1 MTQTA
6 PCHILSAGFSVHR
19 KPFHMSG
26 GDSVQYYLLRLQTEG
41 RSRTMVDGV
50 LTTVESGDLMLFAPS
65 DPYYLSIDKE
75 SYPVGKPRIESGDY
89 HIFCGGPWIEEWWT
103 RKQRPLVLPMPLS
116 DYFLGLFRQIVLEQR
131 RLSNP
136 SPEISAC
143 YLQILCLEIDRLMS
157 EQPAVSPKG
166 YLAYRMKQYVE
177 EHAAYPFR
185 LEDVAGHVDIS
196 VSRAVHLFKEAFG
209 TTIVKYVNDVR
220 LDMARERITF
230 SPMPLE
236 HVSETCG
243 FANYTYFHRLFRGR
257 FGMSPKQYRAF
268 SRQAETAVLS

>member
-1 MTQTA
+1 MTPTS
-6 PCHILSAGFSVHR
+6 PCHVLSAGFSFHR
-19 KPFHMSG
+19 KPFHMSRSEG
-26 GDSVQYYLLRLQTEG
+26 VQYYLLRLQTEG
-41 RSRTMVDGV
+41 RSRTMIDG
-50 LTTVESGDLMLFAPS
+50 TVQSVENGDLMLFGPS

-75 SYPVGKPRIESGDY
+75 SHPVGKPRVESGDY
-89 HIFCGGPWIEEWWT
+89 HIFCGGPWMEEWWT
-103 RKQRPLVLPMPLS
+103 RKQRPALLHVPHS
-116 DYFLGLFRQIVLEQR
+116 ENFLGLFRQIVLEQR
-131 RLSNP
+131 RLSDS

-157 EQPAVSPKG
+157 EQPAVSAKG

-185 LEDVAGHVDIS
+185 LEDVAGYVDIS

-220 LDMARERITF
+220 LEMARERITF

-243 FANYTYFHRLFRGR
+243 FANYTYFHRVFRSR
-257 FGMSPKQYRAF
+257 FGMSPKQYRIY
-268 SRQAETAVLS
+268 SREKI

>member
-1 MTQTA
+1 MSSA
-6 PCHILSAGFSVHR
+6 AACHVFSAGFSFHR
-19 KPFHMSG
+19 KPFHSSLNEG
-26 GDSVQYYLLRLQTEG
+26 LQNYLLRLQTEG
-41 RSRTMVDGV
+41 RSRTRIDGV
-50 LTTVESGDLMLFAPS
+50 ISTVETGDLMLFAPD

-75 SYPVGKPRIESGDY
+75 NYPVGKPRIESGDY

-103 RKQRPLVLPMPLS
+103 RTQRPALLRLPRS
-116 DYFLGLFRQIVLEQR
+116 DYFLGLFRQLVLEQR
-131 RLSNP
+131 RLSDS

-143 YLQILCLEIDRLMS
+143 YLQILCMEIDRLMT
-157 EQPAVSPKG
+157 EQPVISPKG

-177 EHAAYPFR
+177 EHAAISFR

-209 TTIVKYVNDVR
+209 TSIVKYVNDVR
-220 LDMARERITF
+220 LEMARERITF

-243 FANYTYFHRLFRGR
+243 FANYTYFHRVFRSR
-257 FGMSPKQYRAF
+257 FGMSPKQYRIH
-268 SRQAETAVLS
+268 SRAQT